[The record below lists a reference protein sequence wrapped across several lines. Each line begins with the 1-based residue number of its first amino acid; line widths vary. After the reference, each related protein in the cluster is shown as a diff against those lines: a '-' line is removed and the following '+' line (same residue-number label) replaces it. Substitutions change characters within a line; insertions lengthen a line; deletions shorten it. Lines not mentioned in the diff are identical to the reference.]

1 MKVKLLDWCDRA
13 REVEIGDLDTISC
26 VLLAI
31 LSGDE
36 TLSVL
41 YKNGEARFFDSSSD
55 RFRSDFDGFY
65 FMYADGV
72 INKLTS
78 GRFVNRTKTWNRV
91 L

>member
-13 REVEIGDLDTISC
+13 TEVEIGDLDTISC

-31 LSGDE
+31 FSGDE

-41 YKNGEARFFDSSSD
+41 YKNGEEKFFDSSSD
-55 RFRSDFDGFY
+55 RFHSDFEGFY
-65 FMYADGV
+65 FIYADGV
-72 INKLTS
+72 INTLTS
-78 GRFVNRTKTWNRV
+78 ERFVNRTKTWDRV